1 MRVPGLF
8 CGGEFQLGQIPA
20 AYCRVSTSDQN
31 CERHETEVIA
41 FAAKAGY
48 AVVGV
53 WKETV
58 SGRKGNVSKC

>member
-1 MRVPGLF
+1 
-8 CGGEFQLGQIPA
+8 LGQISVE
-20 AYCRVSTSDQN
+20 YCRVSTSDQN
-31 CERHETEVIA
+31 YERHETDVIA

-58 SGRKGNVSKC
+58 SGRKGGRQQVLNLAQA